1 MGLISLK
8 SPKTKKQKPNQISHN
23 GADATRNTAKPAP
36 ASTLSLERV
45 TFHYAAAQP
54 LFHDFNWRISDGE
67 SWSVLGPS
75 GCGKTTLLYLLAG
88 LRIPTQGHVCFDGIP
103 ISEPRRDVGLVL
115 QDFGLLDWYTARQ
128 NIELGMKIR
137 GVSRSE
143 RRKIVGEWLQRMEIN
158 HVADSYP
165 AQLSGGQRQRVALA
179 RVLALQTHVLLL
191 DEPFASVDQMTRE
204 RLQRLLWEL
213 KHELAATL
221 ILVTHSV
228 EEAALLGDNILI
240 FTDHTPIS
248 QYQVLRSPFNG
259 LMPERDNPDFTRF
272 CAEIRGRL
280 EI

>member
-1 MGLISLK
+1 MS
-8 SPKTKKQKPNQISHN
+8 
-23 GADATRNTAKPAP
+23 
-36 ASTLSLERV
+36 
-45 TFHYAAAQP
+45 FHYAPVQP
-54 LFHDFNWRISDGE
+54 LFREFSWQIADGE

-88 LRIPTQGHVCFDGIP
+88 LRIPTQGRICFGDVP
-103 ISEPRRDVGLVL
+103 VAEPRRDVGLVL

-137 GVSRSE
+137 GIPRTE
-143 RRKIVGEWLQRMEIN
+143 RRKIVTEWLQRLEID
-158 HVADSYP
+158 HVADNYP

-213 KHELAATL
+213 KRELVATL

-228 EEAALLGDNILI
+228 EEAALLGDNVLI
-240 FTDHTPIS
+240 ITEHSPVS

-272 CAEIRGRL
+272 CADIRGRL
-280 EI
+280 AL

>member
-8 SPKTKKQKPNQISHN
+8 SPKTKKPNQSSHN
-23 GADATRNTAKPAP
+23 GAGVNRNPAKPAP
-36 ASTLSLERV
+36 DSTLSLERV
-45 TFHYAAAQP
+45 TFHYASAQP
-54 LFHDFNWRISDGE
+54 LFRDFSWRISDGE
-67 SWSVLGPS
+67 SWTILGPS

-88 LRIPTQGHVCFDGIP
+88 LRIPTQGHVCFDEIS

-143 RRKIVGEWLQRMEIN
+143 RRKTVSEWLQRMEIE

-280 EI
+280 AI